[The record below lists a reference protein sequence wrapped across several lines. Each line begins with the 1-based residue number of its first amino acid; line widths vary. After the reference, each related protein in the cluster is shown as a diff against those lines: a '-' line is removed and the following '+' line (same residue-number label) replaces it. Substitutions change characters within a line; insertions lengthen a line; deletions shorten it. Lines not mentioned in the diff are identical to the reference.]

1 MRQQSRKCSQILMIA
16 GGLNRGLPVTD
27 EWKSAWQKR
36 AIRCKGLPVKS
47 VCREWLRALLAAEW
61 GPVYR
66 LRTNRC
72 VRACEDFTAGAF
84 SGKLTDDNWNCP
96 MPRQFTQRNVKC
108 EIV

>member
-1 MRQQSRKCSQILMIA
+1 MMRRQAGKKYSQTLMIA
-16 GGLNRGLPVTD
+16 AGLNRGSAVTD
-27 EWKSAWQKR
+27 EWKSAWQKP

-72 VRACEDFTAGAF
+72 VQACKDFTAGAF
-84 SGKLTDDNWNCP
+84 SGKLTDDNRNCA
-96 MPRQFTQRNVKC
+96 MPRQFT
-108 EIV
+108 